1 MFLSQDWGKENQDEP
16 EASWESLSKEKFEEA
31 EDMSKGTGTNLKEL
45 FIFQS

>member
-31 EDMSKGTGTNLKEL
+31 GDMSKGTGTNLKEL